1 MPTHR
6 VMRVV
11 RPAFGA
17 EVSQFFFKSVG
28 RQPEAQLQASR
39 GILRRA
45 DNVISHPDCCF
56 KRRGVTLGVA
66 RVVRA
71 VAPGAPSHRRA
82 GTARPSSPLHGGAA
96 LHVQA
101 VRGRAAAAQALS
113 PCGVGPVRARRS
125 ATVVRAA
132 PFVVRAA
139 RDAPRPLRLESG
151 RRAAPLP
158 AGDEC
163 GFRHAPQPLT
173 AECGKVRSVA
183 RARGAPRQF
192 TETIARRTTLS
203 AVVKLYYIMW
213 QRHVRVCAAG
223 PRPGRGR
230 TRVIYTH
237 GVGPVLVRRTVTAVR
252 AVPFVPRAAI
262 NAPRPLGLESSG
274 RAAPLPV
281 RDECGWWNAPQPMA
295 AECSTVKPGSR
306 ARGAPRQ
313 FATHA
318 ARRFSK
324 AEAQA
329 DELLAELPPGVL
341 AVVTA
346 GEAGSQLP
354 LEAARALVRCAL
366 LVKGGPEGGTTRKG
380 L

>member
-1 MPTHR
+1 MPPLSLLSNFGLAVGTMPTHR

-45 DNVISHPDCCF
+45 DKVISHPDCCF

-71 VAPGAPSHRRA
+71 VALGAPSHRRA
-82 GTARPSSPLHGGAA
+82 GTARPSPPLHGGAA
-96 LHVQA
+96 LNVHA

-158 AGDEC
+158 ARDEC
-163 GFRHAPQPLT
+163 SFGYAPQPLT
-173 AECGKVRSVA
+173 AECGKVKSAA
-183 RARGAPRQF
+183 RARREPR
-192 TETIARRTTLS
+192 E
-203 AVVKLYYIMW
+203 
-213 QRHVRVCAAG
+213 
-223 PRPGRGR
+223 
-230 TRVIYTH
+230 
-237 GVGPVLVRRTVTAVR
+237 
-252 AVPFVPRAAI
+252 
-262 NAPRPLGLESSG
+262 
-274 RAAPLPV
+274 
-281 RDECGWWNAPQPMA
+281 
-295 AECSTVKPGSR
+295 
-306 ARGAPRQ
+306 

-318 ARRFSK
+318 ARRFSI
-324 AEAQA
+324 AETRA
-329 DELLAELPPGVL
+329 DELLAELPPEVL
-341 AVVTA
+341 TVATA
-346 GEAGSQLP
+346 GETGSQLP
-354 LEAARALVRCAL
+354 PEAAHALVRCAL

-380 L
+380 AD